1 MHMTSNANCLP
12 LGPLSD
18 LGGFERVA
26 AHVNRA
32 QILTSIT
39 ILDASPSQAAG
50 GARWA
55 SRSHCT
61 IIRRGSLA
69 LSLKSTTAHR
79 LLSRVVHNAPDS
91 TWAVHELEDVLAA
104 EASICFTSRGG
115 GAVLHQPQTR
125 CCSMFIPL
133 SAQKPATVTWG
144 RLLELTVFQLISFQS
159 RSAACQ
165 TQVALYRPVLSQCW
179 VVCLYF

>member
-1 MHMTSNANCLP
+1 MVSRAALACDRSTRRRRSSDDQYLEIWPGIRVQIQPRMIMHMTSNANCLP

-32 QILTSIT
+32 QILTST
-39 ILDASPSQAAG
+39 TTLDASPSQAAG

-55 SRSHCT
+55 IRSRCT

-104 EASICFTSRGG
+104 EASICFTCRGG

-125 CCSMFIPL
+125 CCSMFIP
-133 SAQKPATVTWG
+133 S
-144 RLLELTVFQLISFQS
+144 
-159 RSAACQ
+159 
-165 TQVALYRPVLSQCW
+165 
-179 VVCLYF
+179 